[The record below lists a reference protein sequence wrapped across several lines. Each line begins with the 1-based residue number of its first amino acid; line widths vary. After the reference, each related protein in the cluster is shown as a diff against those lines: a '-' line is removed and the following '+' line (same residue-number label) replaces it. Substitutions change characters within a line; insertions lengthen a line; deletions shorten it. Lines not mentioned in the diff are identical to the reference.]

1 MFHPCWEISNLD
13 WQRLGII
20 VGRCQPNFI
29 LEINPTCLVEHINPT
44 CLVEHINPTKLVELI
59 NPTV

>member
-20 VGRCQPNFI
+20 VGRCQPNFV

-44 CLVEHINPTKLVELI
+44 CLVEQI